1 MNMLRLPAPAK
12 INLFLHITGRRADGY
27 HLLES
32 VFVPISLA
40 DTVELSVRDDGEIRL
55 IDAPI
60 GLTAEND
67 LACRAARLLQTETGC
82 KLGADIRLTKRIP
95 QGAGLGGG
103 SSDAA
108 TALMGVN
115 YLWKTE
121 LSSERLLAIGLK
133 IGADV
138 PFFIFGL
145 PALVRGVGESLSA
158 VTLPAQHLVLA
169 HPGVSVATASVFAH
183 PALKRDSK
191 QVKSRVLPLNF
202 GQNDMQ
208 AAASF
213 IAPQIEA
220 LCQSFAQRGLAPRM
234 SGSGSAVFAIVPS
247 ARAARE
253 HARALAGS
261 GVTAWSVQTL
271 QQHPLQNNF
280 GTAII

>member
-32 VFVPISLA
+32 VFVPISFA

-55 IDAPI
+55 IDAPA

-82 KLGADIRLTKRIP
+82 KLGVDIRLTKRIP

-138 PFFIFGL
+138 PFFMFGL

-183 PALKRDSK
+183 PALKRDSM
-191 QVKSRVLPLNF
+191 QVNSRVLPLHF

-247 ARAARE
+247 AGAARE

>member
-1 MNMLRLPAPAK
+1 MNTLCLPAPAK

-40 DTVELSVRDDGEIRL
+40 DTVELSVRDDDEIRL
-55 IDAPI
+55 IDVPA
-60 GLTAEND
+60 GLTAAND

-82 KLGADIRLTKRIP
+82 KQGANIRLIKRIP

-108 TALMGVN
+108 TALIGLN
-115 YLWKTE
+115 HLWKTG

-138 PFFIFGL
+138 PFFIFGQ
-145 PALVRGVGESLSA
+145 PALARGIGESLLA
-158 VTLPAQHLVLA
+158 VTLPSQHLVLA
-169 HPGVSVATASVFAH
+169 HPGVPVATASVFAH
-183 PALKRDSK
+183 PALKRDSSPTK
-191 QVKSRVLPLNF
+191 NCFLPLGF

-208 AAASF
+208 TAAS
-213 IAPQIEA
+213 QIEPKIDA
-220 LCQSFAQRGLAPRM
+220 LCRAFVQRGLAPRM
-234 SGSGSAVFAIVPS
+234 SGSGSAVFAVAPS
-247 ARAARE
+247 VAAARE

-261 GVTAWSVQTL
+261 GSSAWSVQTL

-280 GTAII
+280 GAAII